1 MSCIVIGKVTP
12 RRPVTIS
19 MILSRSPSTRRIQLP
34 FTVGAELLEAGLTTA
49 LLVSGST
56 VPLAQ
61 TTGATGTA
69 TDHQTTASAASPSS
83 EFANSPEM
91 SGTTTTEQNYGTLCK
106 PSAVAPAAGGTV
118 LISGANSFT
127 EAQALRRMKTV
138 NGLHKDQNS
147 IWQAEAT
154 TERTEDSTAG
164 LGAAIGAVVGSG
176 IGLLTGIGVMA
187 IPGVAPVTAAGGF
200 GSNARRVSGWCGSKR
215 LGLVGSLSR
224 VRFQA
229 RQRCRDSAC

>member
-1 MSCIVIGKVTP
+1 
-12 RRPVTIS
+12 

-34 FTVGAELLEAGLTTA
+34 FTVGAELLEAGWTTA

-187 IPGVAPVTAAGGF
+187 IPGVAPVVAAGGLVVTLA
-200 GSNARRVSGWCGSKR
+200 GAVVGAAAS
-215 LGLVGSLSR
+215 GLVWLGAFHGSAFR
-224 VRFQA
+224 PGEDA
-229 RQRCRDSAC
+229 RDSAC